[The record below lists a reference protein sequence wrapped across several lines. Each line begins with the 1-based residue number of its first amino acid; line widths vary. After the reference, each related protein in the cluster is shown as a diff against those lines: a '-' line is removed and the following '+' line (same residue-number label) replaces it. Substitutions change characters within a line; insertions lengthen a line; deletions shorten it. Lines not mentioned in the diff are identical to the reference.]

1 MNIFKKKITLIGDVF
16 PNSWILKT
24 WLNNCLKS
32 PFSEDSSKSNIINWP
47 KHYSNLNGG
56 TFATFIDYCEGNSAA
71 KSLLVICKSLRLF
84 VNTLTADS
92 KYSLHNKDNLTSP
105 MQILISEKGKVFLHF
120 FVGVLKSILNFEHFQ
135 KKMMSLIADVFA
147 K

>member
-1 MNIFKKKITLIGDVF
+1 
-16 PNSWILKT
+16 
-24 WLNNCLKS
+24 
-32 PFSEDSSKSNIINWP
+32 
-47 KHYSNLNGG
+47 
-56 TFATFIDYCEGNSAA
+56 
-71 KSLLVICKSLRLF
+71 
-84 VNTLTADS
+84 
-92 KYSLHNKDNLTSP
+92 